1 MADLKLKTDSETLR
15 DVNLF
20 LKSLSEISFWVG
32 SYPIFA
38 TSFKKTS
45 RYRELKPVSL

>member
-1 MADLKLKTDSETLR
+1 MVNINEKTGYKTPR
-15 DVNLF
+15 YANLF
-20 LKSLSEISFWVG
+20 LKSQPEISFWVG

-38 TSFKKTS
+38 TLFKKTS

>member
-1 MADLKLKTDSETLR
+1 MADLKVKTDCETHISM
-15 DVNLF
+15 NLF

-38 TSFKKTS
+38 TSFKKPPDTGN
-45 RYRELKPVSL
+45 